1 MLSQTRQTL
10 VDFDNQ
16 HDFERMAADVLNAL
30 GYADV
35 EPMAPRGGPDGG
47 CDIQFR
53 EGDTPGVAFVTL
65 EKRIKIKFESDLSK
79 RDNAE
84 GVIALF
90 CNVDVTPSMKLTFSK
105 GAIAKGYRL
114 LVFDL
119 ERLRSLL
126 DSSLKEIRRRYLH
139 IDDEVA
145 AKLRSEVHKLL
156 KYPDAIPDNSKPPTE
171 VEQLFVDKLPCRL
184 FDLLMGYEEDDIVE
198 VPGIGSVLE
207 NHLKSYY
214 RFRQEVLRFENDL
227 NTRIAVI
234 VGDRFNS
241 AAVWNM
247 YLRYVLPR
255 FFGIAKEE
263 VIAGGNYLNYG
274 ITWDALEKVFLTL
287 SNEPDLTIQV
297 HELGSS
303 IDAISQKL
311 SIIRAAASSS

>member
-1 MLSQTRQTL
+1 M
-10 VDFDNQ
+10 DFDNQ

-47 CDIQFR
+47 RDIQFR
-53 EGDTPGVAFVTL
+53 EGDTPGVVFVTL
-65 EKRIKIKFESDLSK
+65 EKRIKAKFESDLSK
-79 RDNAE
+79 RDNSE

-156 KYPDAIPDNSKPPTE
+156 NYPDAIFDNSRPPTK
-171 VEQLFVDKLPCRL
+171 VEQILVDKLPCRL
-184 FDLLMGYEEDDIVE
+184 FDLLMGCEEKDIVE
-198 VPGIGSVLE
+198 VPGIGSELDI
-207 NHLKSYY
+207 HLKSYY
-214 RFRQEVLRFENDL
+214 QFRKEVLQFESDL
-227 NTRIAVI
+227 NTRIATI

-247 YLRYVLPR
+247 YLKYVLPR
-255 FFGIAKEE
+255 FFGNAKEE

-274 ITWDALEKVFLTL
+274 VTWDALEKVFLTL
-287 SNEPDLTIQV
+287 SNEPDLRIQV
-297 HELGSS
+297 DELLSS
-303 IDAISQKL
+303 IAAISQNL

>member
-1 MLSQTRQTL
+1 MSQTRQAL

-35 EPMAPRGGPDGG
+35 EPMAPSGGPDGG
-47 CDIQFR
+47 RDIQFR
-53 EGDTPGVAFVTL
+53 EGDTQGVAFVTL
-65 EKRIKIKFESDLSK
+65 EKKIKAKFESDLSK

-114 LVFDL
+114 MVFDL
-119 ERLRSLL
+119 ERLRSLI

-156 KYPDAIPDNSKPPTE
+156 NYPDAILDNSSPPTKF
-171 VEQLFVDKLPCRL
+171 EQMLVDKLPCRL

-198 VPGIGSVLE
+198 VPGIGSELDI
-207 NHLKSYY
+207 HLKSYHQ
-214 RFRQEVLRFENDL
+214 FRQEVLQFENDL
-227 NTRIAVI
+227 NTRIATI

-247 YLRYVLPR
+247 YFKYVLPR

-263 VIAGGNYLNYG
+263 VIAWGNFLNLG
-274 ITWDALEKVFLTL
+274 VTWDACENVFSTL
-287 SNEPDLTIQV
+287 SNEPELRSQVDQLESSNAAIIQR
-297 HELGSS
+297 
-303 IDAISQKL
+303 L